1 MLMVSKRVKTSAAS
15 YHWSQP
21 LSFVR
26 AGRIH
31 DVGRQLGGETLG
43 DDTSHP
49 LWNIFEYRDN
59 RNRIL
64 S

>member
-1 MLMVSKRVKTSAAS
+1 MLVLKKVMKLEAES

-31 DVGRQLGGETLG
+31 DVG
-43 DDTSHP
+43 
-49 LWNIFEYRDN
+49 
-59 RNRIL
+59 
-64 S
+64 